1 MSTNLS
7 NWNAKQPSKSGSTMD
22 RAARQRALRAK
33 REQLKNKKSKL
44 AEVRK
49 RREEALNQQKG
60 RRQQRETKNNV
71 GDISNFINSVIAS
84 KPKAVA
90 ADMAKEEAP
99 VFQPPSDSNFQLV
112 PGGSISID
120 PKAAREVYEKSI
132 QVTTRDV
139 AEFMGLIDF
148 DAPPEVQDR
157 VNLTTLGASKLTPWS
172 NDMTVTIEP
181 EAKVVDAETTDDVKE
196 PELED
201 VASLKT
207 PKLNSTKP
215 IDNVEIMNSSDRR
228 EVYSKD
234 GFSQFFDRSSL
245 LIERCLALNQDY
257 NIFVDFSKED
267 HHNRE
272 AEQNI
277 DIKHKRTFA
286 LEETKERP
294 VTCLSWSKLNPEL
307 FLTTYA
313 SQKGASFDEPDGL
326 LVVWNVILDNRPEY
340 VFQCQSMI
348 TVAEFHPS
356 NPKLVLGCTLSGQL
370 LLWDMRENKR
380 TPVFRSQF
388 ISGHT
393 QAIFAMSFI
402 PSAAMGTEQIL
413 TVSHDA
419 KICVWR
425 DDMLSDPHEMEFKVE
440 GDAHKTSDE
449 LTTSCFS
456 IPVRDTNV
464 IVLGSDTGRL
474 FSGLV
479 YSDQNPQPCAELKAH
494 NGPITN
500 LEFHPPNDTG
510 KLRLNPDT
518 LQLFLTSSFDWT
530 VKLWDNK
537 NQLELHCF
545 DTLQDYVHDVRWS
558 PVHPAVFACV
568 DGLGRVSIFN
578 LVNKDFGQPVVNKVI
593 TNGCG
598 ICRCD
603 FSQNGKQL
611 LFGDADGNMHLFEV
625 AEELYNCS
633 DEELQDFQAQMLKLV
648 KATRLQKEEEEAKQ
662 AVKQQASQ
670 RRNR

>member
-1 MSTNLS
+1 MS
-7 NWNAKQPSKSGSTMD
+7 D
-22 RAARQRALRAK
+22 REARQRALRAK
-33 REQLKNKKSKL
+33 REQLKNKKAKL
-44 AEVRK
+44 NEVRE
-49 RREEALNQQKG
+49 RRRNALDKKKGARQRAENRTKTAHIDVDKFIKGVIDARPEAA
-60 RRQQRETKNNV
+60 
-71 GDISNFINSVIAS
+71 AS
-84 KPKAVA
+84 LATE
-90 ADMAKEEAP
+90 EEAP
-99 VFQPPSDSNFQLV
+99 VFQAPSGSNFSLV
-112 PGGSISID
+112 PGNSISID
-120 PKAAREVYEKSI
+120 PKAAREMYEKSI

-139 AEFMGLIDF
+139 AEFMGLVDF
-148 DAPPEVQDR
+148 EATPEVQDR
-157 VNLTTLGASKLTPWS
+157 MNLTSLGAGELAPWGS
-172 NDMTVTIEP
+172 DQKVTIEP
-181 EAKVVDAETTDDVKE
+181 EVKMVESEAAANDEDPEAEDG
-196 PELED
+196 
-201 VASLKT
+201 VAS
-207 PKLNSTKP
+207 PKKSNLPVTKL
-215 IDNVEIMNSSDRR
+215 IEHVEIIDSRSRR
-228 EVYSKD
+228 EIYQKD
-234 GFSQFFDRSSL
+234 DFSNFFDRSSL

-267 HHNRE
+267 QHNRE

-286 LEETKERP
+286 LEKTKDRP
-294 VTCLSWSKLNPEL
+294 VTCLSWSKLNPQL

-313 SQKGASFDEPDGL
+313 SQNDAFGDSADGL

-348 TVAEFHPS
+348 TVADFHPS
-356 NPKLVLGCTLSGQL
+356 NPKLVLGCTLSGQI

-425 DDMLSDPHEMEFKVE
+425 DDMLSEPHEMEFKVE
-440 GDAHKTSDE
+440 GDTRGASDE

-464 IVLGSDTGRL
+464 IILGSDTGRL

-479 YSDQNPQPCAELKAH
+479 YSDQNPQPCNEVKAH
-494 NGPITN
+494 AGPITN
-500 LEFHPPNDTG
+500 LEFHPPNTG

-558 PVHPAVFACV
+558 PVHPAVFACA

-578 LVNKDFGQPVVNKVI
+578 MVNKDYGQPVVDKII
-593 TNGCG
+593 TEGCG
-598 ICRCD
+598 ICRLSWSYD
-603 FSQNGKQL
+603 GKQL

-625 AEELYNCS
+625 AEELYNCT
-633 DEELQDFQAQMLKLV
+633 EEDLQEFQAQMLKLG
-648 KATRLQKEEEEAKQ
+648 KATRLHKEEEEAKQ
-662 AVKQQASQ
+662 AVQQNVRNS
-670 RRNR
+670 RRG